1 MIKIL
6 KQIIHYCI
14 ITLNILFF
22 CFVLFLLY
30 TSIFKPEWIAFFIQW
45 MEWIINTLWYR
56 NYLIAFLSAWV
67 EAVPI
72 AGTMIPG
79 QNILMLVGG
88 FFGKQYL
95 ASIIIIAILGSI
107 AGDIF
112 SYVLGRHFGE
122 RFLHKYGTWFGIGT
136 TEVSYLKKWIHR
148 RGFWAI
154 MGSKFHGMARAF
166 VPFLA
171 GSMRM
176 SQKTFM
182 ISNIVASVVW
192 TSAMVVLWVVFVQY
206 YEIVVQYIRYIVIGL
221 IVCGGLYVYFFK
233 RASLKQ
239 YMADKEAE
247 IDKKMS

>member
-6 KQIIHYCI
+6 KKIIHYCI
-14 ITLNILFF
+14 IALNILFF

-45 MEWIINTLWYR
+45 MEWIINTLGYW

-72 AGTMIPG
+72 AWTMIPW

-95 ASIIIIAILGSI
+95 ASIIIIAILWSI

-112 SYVLGRHFGE
+112 SYVLGRYFGE

-176 SQKTFM
+176 SQKAFM
-182 ISNIVASVVW
+182 LSNIIASVFW
-192 TSAMVVLWVVFVQY
+192 TSAMVILWVVFVQY
-206 YEIVVQYIRYIVIGL
+206 YEVVLEYIRYIVLGL
-221 IVCGGLYVYFFK
+221 MLCGGLYVYFFK
-233 RASLKQ
+233 RAALKQ